1 MNPRVGFTEEWQIW
15 DDPLRANISETLL
28 GPLITE

>member
-1 MNPRVGFTEEWQIW
+1 LISSNLARIR
-15 DDPLRANISETLL
+15 PLRANISETLL